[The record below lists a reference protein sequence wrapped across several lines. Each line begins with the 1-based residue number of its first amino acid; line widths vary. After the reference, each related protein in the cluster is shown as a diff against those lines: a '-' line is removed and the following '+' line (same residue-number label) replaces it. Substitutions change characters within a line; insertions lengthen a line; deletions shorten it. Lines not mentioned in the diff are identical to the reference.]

1 MCREALNPF
10 RRFLGVIFPEQ
21 TALPMRRPHLRI
33 AGGRGRGR
41 AVRPDSP
48 AKWRWRQGHPP
59 PGPRWDWV
67 GGRWNGAWKCVCPW
81 PAPRARPCL
90 GPALGCAGRAAR
102 AEFSTMHRRGGHV
115 PIGTGSRRAGSITS
129 PRKSRKP
136 HWPWLLGFGMQEGA
150 AGDQGWLCGAS
161 GPGLQP
167 FTVGSPASC
176 KSHSCSSLWPM
187 PLQAPPQ
194 SWGCE
199 AWLGPRH
206 LIRANMFLSLRK
218 LQGRQGERS
227 KRSRN

>member
-1 MCREALNPF
+1 M
-10 RRFLGVIFPEQ
+10 
-21 TALPMRRPHLRI
+21 
-33 AGGRGRGR
+33 
-41 AVRPDSP
+41 
-48 AKWRWRQGHPP
+48 
-59 PGPRWDWV
+59 

-81 PAPRARPCL
+81 LAPRARPCL
-90 GPALGCAGRAAR
+90 VPALGCAGRAAR

-167 FTVGSPASC
+167 FAVGSPASC
-176 KSHSCSSLWPM
+176 KSRSCGSLWPM
-187 PLQAPPQ
+187 SLQAPPQ

-199 AWLGPRH
+199 ARLGPRH

-218 LQGRQGERS
+218 LQGRQGARS